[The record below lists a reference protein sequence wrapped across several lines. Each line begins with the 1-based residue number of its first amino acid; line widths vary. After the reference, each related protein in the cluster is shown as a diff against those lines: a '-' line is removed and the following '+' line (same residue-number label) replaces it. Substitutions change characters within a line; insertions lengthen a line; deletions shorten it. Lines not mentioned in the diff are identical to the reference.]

1 MSDWTTLSVRKFY
14 INSNF
19 LNDDFPSLTL
29 NVNLLTLTR
38 ALHGTKTF
46 IEIIKSC
53 SSLVE
58 SESDWVNL
66 LSWLSSCGSMFWYD
80 GPGSSSSWLRSC
92 CWYRRRRASLL
103 FLAKLS
109 LSPLD
114 LVMVLWDNR
123 MNWKMQVLFLFFRF
137 YLGTKRGE
145 KSGLFIYFIFIY
157 FYFLFIFFCCFIF
170 IFYFFLFYFLFIYF
184 SFFFIYLFNFF
195 KLFILYF
202 YLFFC
207 FYLFQINV
215 IFFWQCLL
223 WWVLKHHNSC
233 SMNRLW
239 CR

>member
-1 MSDWTTLSVRKFY
+1 MMTVRGLLLCLVFDFTEAPAFGY
-14 INSNF
+14 SSQPCWPS
-19 LNDDFPSLTL
+19 FPSNGTFFQCMKIWPVMFITCRVRVWLGKSVIL
-29 NVNLLTLTR
+29 VVFMWQYVLIWWAWQFFVLIEKLLLISETS
-38 ALHGTKTF
+38 
-46 IEIIKSC
+46 SC
-53 SSLVE
+53 S
-58 SESDWVNL
+58 
-66 LSWLSSCGSMFWYD
+66 
-80 GPGSSSSWLRSC
+80 P
-92 CWYRRRRASLL
+92 

-157 FYFLFIFFCCFIF
+157 FYFLFIFFVVLFFIF
-170 IFYFFLFYFLFIYF
+170 IYFLFYFLFIYF

-202 YLFFC
+202 YLFFV
-207 FYLFQINV
+207 FIFFKLMLFC
-215 IFFWQCLL
+215 FWQCLL
-223 WWVLKHHNSC
+223 QWVLKHHNSC